1 MKKDFFRTEEFK
13 NHSKMSFFCYFCWF
27 TLFYLSKTS
36 LTLRFKVHHQTS
48 ISLLLYKM
56 EIQNLQN
63 LLLYKMEIMQGSD
76 EMMHLSDP
84 WEL

>member
-13 NHSKMSFFCYFCWF
+13 NHSKMSFFCYSYWF
-27 TLFYLSKTS
+27 TLLHFSKTS
-36 LTLRFKVHHQTS
+36 LTLKFKVHHQTS
-48 ISLLLYKM
+48 ISL
-56 EIQNLQN
+56 N
-63 LLLYKMEIMQGSD
+63 LLLYKMEMTQGSD